1 MPLTASI
8 GMEPNIVQCRAAATL
23 PLQRTY
29 RFDLFQLRK
38 FADGTGLVGTFTK
51 VDELRSLSA
60 EYSR

>member
-1 MPLTASI
+1 MPLTAPI
-8 GMEPNIVQCRAAATL
+8 GMKPNIVRRRVAAILPRQRA
-23 PLQRTY
+23 Y

-38 FADGTGLVGTFTK
+38 IADGTGLVGTFTK

>member
-1 MPLTASI
+1 
-8 GMEPNIVQCRAAATL
+8 MEPNIVQCRAAATL